1 MIYGY
6 ARCSTNE
13 TKQDIDRQKR
23 ELIAAGVPKEN
34 IFSEYESGAKDDRI
48 ELNRLFCLLK
58 ADDVV
63 ITTEVSRLARSTK
76 KLCELLDIIQRKK
89 VCLQI
94 LGSMTLDCRPGHE
107 ADPATVAMIQ
117 VMAAFSEMERKMIS
131 SRVKSGMQNAKAKG
145 KRIGRPEVSVESI
158 PNDFYRYYSMYKDGQ
173 INKTEMAKLSGIAR
187 GTVYKYINVIEGQSS
202 NTKKAF

>member
-1 MIYGY
+1 
-6 ARCSTNE
+6 
-13 TKQDIDRQKR
+13 
-23 ELIAAGVPKEN
+23 
-34 IFSEYESGAKDDRI
+34 
-48 ELNRLFCLLK
+48 
-58 ADDVV
+58 
-63 ITTEVSRLARSTK
+63 
-76 KLCELLDIIQRKK
+76 
-89 VCLQI
+89 
-94 LGSMTLDCRPGHE
+94 MTLDCRPGHE